1 MKSREIEEKMKK
13 EKKMIL
19 IMKEEIRKRL
29 MIALIPY

>member
-1 MKSREIEEKMKK
+1 ME